1 MPAPDTGVASAPA
14 RTEARPAPRG
24 AVVTGGGRG
33 IGGAIVHAL
42 TAGGIDV
49 VAVARSADELAAI
62 RDAAAGAHP
71 GVVHPLV
78 ADLADR
84 DECAAVGPAAAE
96 RLGHDPQILVHAAGI
111 ATVDLVPDVSL
122 ETWDR
127 TMQINLTALLQLS
140 ASLLPGMIAA
150 GTGRIVGIGSLYARM
165 GVRRMAAYT
174 TSKHALI
181 GLVRVLAAEHA
192 RQGITANTVVPGWID
207 TEMTRR
213 EAQRTADARSIS
225 LAEAEKFLL
234 RGQPI
239 GRMIEPSEV
248 ADLVAYL
255 CGPAASAITGQAID
269 IDGGSFQG

>member
-1 MPAPDTGVASAPA
+1 MSVPAAG
-14 RTEARPAPRG
+14 APRG

-42 TAGGIDV
+42 AAAGVDV
-49 VAVARSADELAAI
+49 VAVARSADELATI
-62 RDAAAGAHP
+62 RDTASGAGT
-71 GVVHPLV
+71 VHPLV

-84 DECAAVGPAAAE
+84 EACAAVGPGAAE
-96 RLGHDPQILVHAAGI
+96 LLGHDPQILVHAAGI
-111 ATVDLVPDVSL
+111 ATVDLVPDLSL

-127 TMQINLTALLQLS
+127 TLQINLTALLQLS
-140 ASLLPGMIAA
+140 AGLLPGMIAA
-150 GTGRIVGIGSLYARM
+150 GNGRIVGIGSLYARM

-174 TSKHALI
+174 TSKHALV

-192 RQGITANTVVPGWID
+192 RQGITANTVVPGWIN
-207 TEMTRR
+207 TEMTQR

-225 LAEAEKFLL
+225 LAEAERFLL

-248 ADLVAYL
+248 AALVAFL
-255 CGPAASAITGQAID
+255 CSPAAAAITGQAID

>member
-1 MPAPDTGVASAPA
+1 MSAVPSLVTDRPAP
-14 RTEARPAPRG
+14 PRG

-33 IGGAIVHAL
+33 IGGAIVRAL
-42 TAGGIDV
+42 AADGIEV
-49 VAVARSADELAAI
+49 VAVARSADELAAV
-62 RDAAAGAHP
+62 RAAVAEAGLP
-71 GVVHPLV
+71 GTVHPLV
-78 ADLADR
+78 ANLADR
-84 DECAAVGPAAAE
+84 AECAAVGPAAADL
-96 RLGHDPQILVHAAGI
+96 LGHDPQILVHAAGI
-111 ATVDLVPDVSL
+111 ATVDLVPELPL

-127 TMQINLTALLQLS
+127 TLQVNLTALLQLS

-174 TSKHALI
+174 TSKHALV
-181 GLVRVLAAEHA
+181 GLIRVLAAEHA

-213 EAQRTADARSIS
+213 EARRTADARSIS

-239 GRMIEPSEV
+239 GRMIAPSEV

-255 CGPAASAITGQAID
+255 CGPAAAAITGQAID
-269 IDGGSFQG
+269 IDGGSYQG